1 MKSPKPTKNR
11 KKSKI
16 IIISLV
22 VLLILIL
29 SAIGINILQT
39 QQRIRSFLTDLAE
52 IKSVSAVEGNEER
65 KSAVAEY
72 KKNDYFK
79 KTILSNLESYKNMRL
94 DENGANWDGLTNAVR
109 LVGYLEMLDYSDPDV
124 NSAFLQ
130 LVIDELSGYINADDF
145 EATARTIHLLDTY
158 GIHTEEI
165 KEKFLTYLHDTQ
177 TLLFS
182 GSGSI
187 TMFDY
192 SRIVNAWLD
201 GSYYV
206 TILECYPYD
215 EMIAYIQENGQLVVA
230 QDGLGGYYDSL
241 SSKYKDE
248 SYWVDPLA
256 NEKVYKGEVG
266 TYQYTESHSLIGD
279 FRVKV
284 TSKYWYMTDKS
295 DPNNSLNAT
304 LYYKDDYVMGDYQD
318 ITIFLGKVTNE
329 NCYQIPR
336 DTDKHMFFVLEKD
349 AITIWANGLFAIAYE

>member
-1 MKSPKPTKNR
+1 MKSSTPTRN
-11 KKSKI
+11 KKTKI

-39 QQRIRSFLTDLAE
+39 QQHIRNFLTNLAE
-52 IKSVSAVEGNEER
+52 IKSVSAVEGNEKR
-65 KSAVAEY
+65 KSAVTEY

-79 KTILSNLESYKNMRL
+79 KAILSNLESYENMRR
-94 DENGANWDGLTNAVR
+94 DENGRNRDGLVNAVR
-109 LVGYLEMLDYSDPDV
+109 LVGYLTMLDYSDPDV
-124 NSAFLQ
+124 NSTFLQ
-130 LVIDELSGYINADDF
+130 FVMSEMSSYIDTDNF
-145 EATARTIHLLDTY
+145 EAAVQTISLLDDY
-158 GIHTEEI
+158 GIRNEDI
-165 KEKFLTYLHDTQ
+165 KDHFLTYLHDTQ
-177 TLLFS
+177 TSVFS
-182 GSGSI
+182 NSGSI

-192 SRIVNAWLD
+192 IRLVNSWLD

-206 TILECYPYD
+206 TILECYPYN
-215 EMIAYIQENGQLVVA
+215 EMIAFIRENGQLVIA
-230 QDGLGGYYDSL
+230 EDGLGGYYDSL

-256 NEKVYKGEVG
+256 NEKIYKGEVG
-266 TYQYTESHSLIGD
+266 TYQYTETHSLIGD

-318 ITIFLGKVTNE
+318 ITIFLRKINNE